1 MIMAVNFRFPL
12 PKVSGR
18 KKNDVLNEFQ
28 RVFNQLKRVLTNR
41 KRNETGLNQL
51 TRLNQLKN
59 TKIRKKIEFND
70 GTDF

>member
-1 MIMAVNFRFPL
+1 MIMSVNFRFPF
-12 PKVSGR
+12 PKVSVR

-51 TRLNQLKN
+51 TRLN
-59 TKIRKKIEFND
+59 
-70 GTDF
+70 